1 MMGRP
6 DPNGGGINLWLGAG
20 GTTMSSLAGLV
31 SSYAG
36 RTGVDKT
43 GLAGEFDLVLQFAP
57 AGGPSTNSAG
67 NAVTVAVEEGPSV
80 FTALQEQLGLKL
92 ESQRG
97 PVEYLVIDSVE
108 QPTPD

>member
-1 MMGRP
+1 
-6 DPNGGGINLWLGAG
+6 
-20 GTTMSSLAGLV
+20 MSSLAGLV

-36 RTGVDKT
+36 RIVVDKS

-57 AGGPSTNSAG
+57 SGGPSTNPAG
-67 NAVTVAVEEGPSV
+67 NAVPVALEEGPSV